1 MSGVHASIYKDDK
14 HSVIWITDSS
24 SCGTFVNGEK
34 LVKGSKKRIKSGDI
48 ITLVVAKVEDDKK
61 VGHEFIFREIKDD
74 ANSNHGNNSSNNRRS
89 NDKKNGMNELNGEN
103 KKDIFQKYEL
113 LGVLGSGSYA
123 TVRKGINRF
132 TGEEVAI
139 KVIER
144 KLFRF
149 DQSKWEA
156 QVKEIEIM
164 KQLDHPSVVKLLDF
178 YNTENILYIVVEFI
192 SGGELFD
199 KIVQN
204 GKYPEQKAR
213 VLVKNIL
220 EAVQYLHKKSIVHRD
235 LKPENILLQNKHSD
249 TDIKIVDFGVAREI
263 DTGCKTVIGSLSYIA
278 PEVLQRKDTVKGTG
292 SYGESADMW
301 SVGVITYVV
310 LVGGLPFKDDQGM
323 DMYKRVNQLLKF
335 QEPYWKNLSSQ
346 AKDFITHL
354 FQVDPKKRYSVYD
367 CLKHPWIAELNET
380 SSSSDNNNNN
390 KKNESF
396 SSSTTDTTLIEE
408 SANEKDIE
416 SGGTFGIDDIEKN
429 NNDDDDDDAT
439 VNNEEEMTPTKGKKT
454 ARSKQTSSSETNSTK
469 KRKPNSPA
477 EVTSITNSESRRKSP
492 RTKKS

>member
-1 MSGVHASIYKDDK
+1 MSGVHAKIYKDDK
-14 HSVIWITDSS
+14 HSVVWITDSS
-24 SCGTFVNGEK
+24 SCGTFVNGTK
-34 LVKGSKKRIKSGDI
+34 LDKGSKKRIKSGDI

-61 VGHEFIFREIKDD
+61 VGHEFIFREIQNDG
-74 ANSNHGNNSSNNRRS
+74 NNNSSK
-89 NDKKNGMNELNGEN
+89 NDKNNGMKEMNGEN
-103 KKDIFQKYEL
+103 KMDIFQKYEM

-164 KQLDHPSVVKLLDF
+164 KQLDHPSVVKLFDF

-220 EAVQYLHKKSIVHRD
+220 EAVQYLHNKSIVHRD

-335 QEPYWKNLSSQ
+335 QEPYWKNMSSN

-354 FQVDPKKRYSVYD
+354 FQVDPKKRYTVYD
-367 CLKHPWIAELNET
+367 CLKHPWIAELYD
-380 SSSSDNNNNN
+380 SSSS

-396 SSSTTDTTLIEE
+396 SSSTTDTTLTDD
-408 SANEKDIE
+408 STNEKNIE
-416 SGGTFGIDDIEKN
+416 SGGTFGIDDIEKDNSN
-429 NNDDDDDDAT
+429 NDDDDDDDAT
-439 VNNEEEMTPTKGKKT
+439 VDHENEEEKTPTKGKKT
-454 ARSKQTSSSETNSTK
+454 TRSKQSSSSETSSTK
-469 KRKPNSPA
+469 KRKPNSPTPPA
-477 EVTSITNSESRRKSP
+477 TNSESKRKSP
-492 RTKKS
+492 RTKNS